1 MLFAEELPTTLVV
14 WAKDGTKV
22 SYALNEQPKIT
33 FTEECLLI
41 TTTKVEVS
49 YKLAQ
54 MARFTYE
61 NTDVN
66 AIIDV
71 NGKTVNPFTF
81 NGDVLLFPASDK
93 DCSVNVYSIDGKL
106 VTNCIVRAGNTLSV
120 SLASFT
126 DGVYVI
132 RVNGLTYKVLKR

>member
-1 MLFAEELPTTLVV
+1 MNKILILIILLCNSFMLFAEELPTTLVV

-81 NGDVLLFPASDK
+81 NGDVLLFPASGFSRFRPRTFHENPVGDSYRQSGF
-93 DCSVNVYSIDGKL
+93 CPQ
-106 VTNCIVRAGNTLSV
+106 
-120 SLASFT
+120 SL
-126 DGVYVI
+126 
-132 RVNGLTYKVLKR
+132 LP